1 MSETK
6 PGSVERERQTGG
18 VPSIERPPRRGP
30 WRQIAVVAAIVG
42 FAAVVGFVSTR
53 PLGSAAPVASFYT
66 LASELPGVGIGQH
79 APGLVTVAG
88 AQQIQLTDLDGRR
101 IELADFVGR
110 PIWIVFWKTACP
122 PCEDE
127 APDVLASYRAHQA
140 DGLVVLAIDVWDT
153 AEVVRE
159 YQGTHNLPY
168 PVVLDPTAALKDEY
182 GIWGA
187 PIHYFIDRSGRIRN
201 RYFGPMT
208 GDLIEGYLRSI
219 L

>member
-1 MSETK
+1 MI
-6 PGSVERERQTGG
+6 G
-18 VPSIERPPRRGP
+18 
-30 WRQIAVVAAIVG
+30 AAIG
-42 FAAVVGFVSTR
+42 GLALIAGFVSTR

-66 LASELPGVGIGQH
+66 LASEVPGLQIGQQ
-79 APGLVTVAG
+79 APGFATVAG
-88 AQQIQLTDLDGRR
+88 AQQIQLTDLDGRP

-127 APDVLASYRAHQA
+127 APDVLASYRAHQS

-153 AEVVRE
+153 AEAVRE
-159 YQGTHNLPY
+159 YEGTHELPY
-168 PVVLDPTAALKDEY
+168 PVGLDPTAALKDQY
-182 GIWGA
+182 GVWGA
-187 PIHYFIDRSGRIRN
+187 PMHYFIDRSGRIRN

-208 GDLIEGYLRSI
+208 GDLIEDYLRSI